1 MTVRLAVIGFCL
13 ATLVA
18 PAFAAGSIIVQK
30 GRAFRP
36 VEVAIARGETLIF
49 TNEDSFIHQI
59 YVDGLF
65 DSEEKA
71 PGENL
76 SEVFTKSGTF
86 TVRCHIHPVMHM
98 TVHVK

>member
-1 MTVRLAVIGFCL
+1 MRRLLLPFLFLLPAAALAADPGHTV
-13 ATLVA
+13 
-18 PAFAAGSIIVQK
+18 SQK

-36 VEVAIARGETLIF
+36 VEVTINRGDALAF

-71 PGENL
+71 PGEIL
-76 SEVFTKSGTF
+76 SETFPSAGTF
-86 TVRCHIHPVMHM
+86 QVRCHIHPTMRM
-98 TVHVK
+98 TVRVK